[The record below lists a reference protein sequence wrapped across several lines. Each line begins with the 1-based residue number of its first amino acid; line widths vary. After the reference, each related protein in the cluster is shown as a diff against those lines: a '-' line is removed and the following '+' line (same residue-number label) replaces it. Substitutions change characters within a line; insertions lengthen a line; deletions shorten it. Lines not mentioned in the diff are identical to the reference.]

1 MYFDNMASAE
11 QSVRDG
17 ETWGILAM
25 DGNFSKNLYDRIIE
39 GDFNISYFLLWFLP
53 WNSFLPWLVSEANIQ
68 FINLLKFGETFN
80 LLSFQIKRK

>member
-53 WNSFLPWLVSEANIQ
+53 WNSFLPRLVSEAKIQ
-68 FINLLKFGETFN
+68 FINLCIE
-80 LLSFQIKRK
+80 IW

>member
-25 DGNFSKNLYDRIIE
+25 DGNFSRNLYDRIIE
-39 GDFNISYFLLWFLP
+39 GGFNMYIVFP
-53 WNSFLPWLVSEANIQ
+53 HIVST
-68 FINLLKFGETFN
+68 LD
-80 LLSFQIKRK
+80 

>member
-1 MYFDNMASAE
+1 MYFDNMATAE

-39 GDFNISYFLLWFLP
+39 GDFTIPYFSLL
-53 WNSFLPWLVSEANIQ
+53 IY
-68 FINLLKFGETFN
+68 
-80 LLSFQIKRK
+80 

>member
-1 MYFDNMASAE
+1 MYFDSMASAE

-39 GDFNISYFLLWFLP
+39 GDFKMPYFLL
-53 WNSFLPWLVSEANIQ
+53 
-68 FINLLKFGETFN
+68 
-80 LLSFQIKRK
+80 

>member
-1 MYFDNMASAE
+1 MKTLTNYLFCLDENVVSPMYFDNMASAE

-39 GDFNISYFLLWFLP
+39 GDFNISYFL
-53 WNSFLPWLVSEANIQ
+53 I
-68 FINLLKFGETFN
+68 
-80 LLSFQIKRK
+80 

>member
-1 MYFDNMASAE
+1 MFESFGIIENITNYVFCLDENVISPMYFDNMASAE

-39 GDFNISYFLLWFLP
+39 GDFNIPYFL
-53 WNSFLPWLVSEANIQ
+53 I
-68 FINLLKFGETFN
+68 
-80 LLSFQIKRK
+80 

>member
-25 DGNFSKNLYDRIIE
+25 DGNFSRNLYDRIIE
-39 GDFNISYFLLWFLP
+39 GDFKIHIFFP
-53 WNSFLPWLVSEANIQ
+53 HIVSS
-68 FINLLKFGETFN
+68 LD
-80 LLSFQIKRK
+80 

>member
-39 GDFNISYFLLWFLP
+39 GDFNMNIVFLHI
-53 WNSFLPWLVSEANIQ
+53 VSALE
-68 FINLLKFGETFN
+68 
-80 LLSFQIKRK
+80 